1 MSRLITALV
10 ALALLVS
17 AGIRMDPVRPMRVS
31 HNDILPLKTS
41 LNRVAVI
48 GDSYTTGTDLGGLG
62 PNGWTARAW
71 DALAT
76 HRVPITADVGAEG
89 GAGYGTRGNRGG
101 LFEDL
106 TARTVRPDDVLVV
119 FFGSR
124 NDQNVDPA
132 QLSILAYGT
141 FQLARRIAPSATFLV
156 IGPPWPT
163 ADPPAAIVRIRD
175 ALQYQAGVAG
185 AKFVDPIAERWF
197 VKRPELIGA
206 DGVHPTD
213 AGHEYMAEK
222 IAPLIAAQLPV
233 RL

>member
-1 MSRLITALV
+1 MV

-17 AGIRMDPVRPMRVS
+17 VGAQHPMRLGHNDS
-31 HNDILPLKTS
+31 HNDLRPLNTS
-41 LNRVAVI
+41 MNRVAVI
-48 GDSYTTGTDLGGLG
+48 GDSYTTGTDMGGLG
-62 PNGWTARAW
+62 TKGWTARAW
-71 DALAT
+71 SDLAN

-197 VKRPELIGA
+197 VKKPELIAA

-213 AGHEYMAEK
+213 AGHKYMADK
-222 IAPLIAAQLPV
+222 IAPLIAGQLPV